1 MSASSEREDFQAGRL
16 SLGLPK
22 KEPQMKSYLQF
33 FKLPKKYSTVLTEQ
47 GKLERISKR
56 FAAALKRFVGTGE
69 RLRAT

>member
-1 MSASSEREDFQAGRL
+1 
-16 SLGLPK
+16 
-22 KEPQMKSYLQF
+22 MKSYLQF

-69 RLRAT
+69 RLRATLGDETE